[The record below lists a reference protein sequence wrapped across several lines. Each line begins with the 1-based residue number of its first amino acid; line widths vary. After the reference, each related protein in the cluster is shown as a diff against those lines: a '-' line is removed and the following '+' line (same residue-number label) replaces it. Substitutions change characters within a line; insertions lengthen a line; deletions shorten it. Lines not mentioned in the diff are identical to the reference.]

1 MAVKDY
7 AEYRKELKDTY
18 DQQESE
24 YRYELAEA
32 EKQKNQ
38 DTDAVLKERETAARR
53 AYVKEQKQ
61 LKDVSEQAAEMGKTG
76 GRELF
81 EKRRIRA
88 QYANEMA
95 SLKNDY
101 SAKAD
106 KLESAFV
113 NKKQNLESKISAKYA
128 EYLEKLSKLAA
139 EEEAAKQ
146 MADSSQ
152 NSSAN
157 KNDQNSGVNNGNSN
171 SNTGNSSSGG
181 TSAGN
186 GNASV
191 NSGNASNQGSGNAN
205 NTEIGSGKTQSPFY
219 ELMVGNTKILFA
231 NGARVSN
238 SFVYDGSGRTLLSVS
253 GKTMT
258 LDEITAAVKAGTVQ
272 CIQLENG
279 RVFYRSSIGTGA
291 SSSRENMIEKK
302 IAENANGRL
311 LVGVMK
317 SSTFRTQAWKDAA
330 PNK

>member
-38 DTDAVLKERETAARR
+38 DTDSVLKERETAARR

-101 SAKAD
+101 STKAD

-113 NKKQNLESKISAKYA
+113 NKKQNIESKISAKYA

-171 SNTGNSSSGG
+171 TNTGNSG
-181 TSAGN
+181 
-186 GNASV
+186 GNASA
-191 NSGNASNQGSGNAN
+191 NNGDASNTDNGSDKA
-205 NTEIGSGKTQSPFY
+205 KSPFY
-219 ELMVGNTKILFA
+219 ELTVGNTKILFA

-253 GKTMT
+253 GKAMT

-279 RVFYRSSIGTGA
+279 RVFYRSSVGTGA
-291 SSSRENMIEKK
+291 SSSRDSMIEKK
-302 IAENANGRL
+302 ITENASGRL
-311 LVGVMK
+311 LVGLMK
-317 SSTFRTQAWKDAA
+317 SDSFRTQAWKDVVG
-330 PNK
+330 NK